1 MASVKDEAVKVRDA
15 ITKLEVDGWRLVATR
30 GSHRQYKHPVKTG
43 RVTVPGKPGDD
54 LAPGTLNS
62 IWKQAQ
68 LKEQI

>member
-1 MASVKDEAVKVRDA
+1 MKVRDV
-15 ITKLEVDGWRLVATR
+15 LEILDRDGWYLVATR
-30 GSHRQYKHPVKTG
+30 GSHRQLKHPTKPG

-68 LKEQI
+68 LEDKI